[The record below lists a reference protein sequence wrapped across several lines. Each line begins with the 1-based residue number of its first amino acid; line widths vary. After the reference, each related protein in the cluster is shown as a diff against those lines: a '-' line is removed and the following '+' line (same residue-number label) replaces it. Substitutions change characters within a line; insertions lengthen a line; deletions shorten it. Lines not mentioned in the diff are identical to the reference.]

1 MKATQSRTMTMI
13 DDALE
18 EVVKASGATPE
29 LLLSDEGMACVM
41 RLVSDLFGGWHG
53 CPVKRCRRARCCQ
66 GPDMIC
72 QLGGVSRSG
81 ASPEQ
86 IARVNARMKQIAERH
101 LERRGVW

>member
-1 MKATQSRTMTMI
+1 MKATKSRTITMI

-18 EVVKASGATPE
+18 QVVKASGATPE

-41 RLVSDLFGGWHG
+41 RLVSDLFGNWHG
-53 CPVKRCRRARCCQ
+53 CPVKRCRRARRCK

-72 QLGGVSRSG
+72 QRGGVSRAE
-81 ASPEQ
+81 ASPEE
-86 IARVNARMKQIAERH
+86 IADVNARMKQIAEWY